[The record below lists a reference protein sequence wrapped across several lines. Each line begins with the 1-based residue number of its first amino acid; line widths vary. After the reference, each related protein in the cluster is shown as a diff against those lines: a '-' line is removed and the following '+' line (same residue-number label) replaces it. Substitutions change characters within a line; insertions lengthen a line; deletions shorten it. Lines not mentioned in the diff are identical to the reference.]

1 MTVFG
6 AYSEYYDLLY
16 ADKDY
21 AGEAAYVKGFLDKH
35 GDGKVKRI
43 LDLGC
48 GTARHD
54 TALAA
59 LGYEVTGVDRSPD
72 MLVMARERFTG
83 KLVEGD
89 VRTVRIGGKF
99 DAVTTLFHVMSY
111 QATDEDVLATMRT
124 AREHLHDGGLFLF
137 DFWYGPAVLAQ
148 RPERRVKELKNEK
161 IKVARHCEPVLH
173 EDRHIVD
180 VHYDI
185 KITTHDSPVFAD
197 ASTGKRLTTHET
209 NIKETHSMR
218 YFFRPELEY
227 FLSASG
233 FDTLQ
238 CVVWMREKEPTAKD
252 WGAMMVARRT

>member
-35 GDGKVKRI
+35 GDGNVKRI

-54 TALAA
+54 AALAA
-59 LGYEVTGVDRSPD
+59 LGYEVTGVDRSPE
-72 MLVMARERFTG
+72 MLAMARERFTG

-89 VRTVRIGGKF
+89 VRTVRIGEKF
-99 DAVTTLFHVMSY
+99 DAVTALFHVMSY
-111 QATDEDVLATMRT
+111 QTTDEDVLATMRT
-124 AREHLHDGGLFLF
+124 AREHLTAGGLFIF
-137 DFWYGPAVLAQ
+137 DLWYGPAVLAQ
-148 RPERRVKELKNEK
+148 RPERRVKELENEK
-161 IKVARHCEPVLH
+161 IKVTRYCEPVLH

-180 VHYDI
+180 VNYDI
-185 KITTHDSPVFAD
+185 KITTRDS
-197 ASTGKRLTTHET
+197 RLTTHET

-218 YFFRPELEY
+218 YFFRPELER
-227 FLSASG
+227 LLAAAG
-233 FDTLQ
+233 FDMMQ
-238 CVVWMREKEPTAKD
+238 CAAWMGEKEPTAKD